1 MFKKQ
6 VCPIHLK
13 HVSSSKM
20 VLRECST
27 SEDKGQCWGHGGRP
41 LVVFCSTDWDA
52 HYSIAME
59 QMSALLF
66 QIDTET
72 SQISWKTETSLTSQW
87 LNWFKLYQTHIFNC
101 PEQLNRW
108 TCHSLIH
115 IVEKHNDRAFWE
127 TCDPL
132 IAKLAR
138 LAPEPLSVVT
148 LQPIPPISWVHK

>member
-87 LNWFKLYQTHIFNC
+87 LNWFKLYQTHIFTGPRC
-101 PEQLNRW
+101 LWGPVYGSRSLYLTPYIRQL
-108 TCHSLIH
+108 C
-115 IVEKHNDRAFWE
+115 E
-127 TCDPL
+127 TL
-132 IAKLAR
+132 LMW
-138 LAPEPLSVVT
+138 LWLMM
-148 LQPIPPISWVHK
+148 IPTQYDWWCQFKAIPCNS

>member
-108 TCHSLIH
+108 TCHSLTDSLTH
-115 IVEKHNDRAFWE
+115 SLTHWLPYSKLDW
-127 TCDPL
+127 CDPGVWRCQL
-132 IAKLAR
+132 KTCCGFYCC
-138 LAPEPLSVVT
+138 SC
-148 LQPIPPISWVHK
+148 WW